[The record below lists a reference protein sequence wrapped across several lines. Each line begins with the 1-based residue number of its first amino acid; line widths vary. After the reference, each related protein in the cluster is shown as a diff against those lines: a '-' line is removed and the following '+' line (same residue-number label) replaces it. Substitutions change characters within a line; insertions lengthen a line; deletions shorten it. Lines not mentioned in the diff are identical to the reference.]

1 MNGSNWVKDL
11 HITDYTHNPD
21 NRRHSKYGDI
31 ALRVTVWRTDQGP
44 GGPEIILEKGKFYH
58 HWNLCVKHNLQG
70 FLEGRI
76 RLDSELDK
84 LFQVALGHQDE
95 IFIAFKE

>member
-1 MNGSNWVKDL
+1 MDQTGSKDL
-11 HITDYTHNPD
+11 YITDSTHNPD
-21 NRRHSKYGDI
+21 NRCHPKYRDI
-31 ALRVTVWRTDQGP
+31 ALRATVWRTDQGP